1 MFNWHKKE
9 SPILSMLGLGGG
21 IGSKLIGGGGGGDVL
36 ASGGTTTEFDDGRIT
51 YVMHSFTAPFTG
63 VPATDY
69 NNPTPGTFTVTE
81 VPGTHPG
88 QMTVLIVGGGGS
100 GGAGGGGG
108 GSVKYS
114 TTYPLTVKSY
124 PVVAG
129 TCGKNDGSYPTGN
142 TPARASSFDGYS
154 AGGGGTGGDSAGA
167 AGGAGGP
174 PGGPGGGQGGS
185 GGGASGGP
193 GPGNAASPNPPVG
206 LTHYGGYNGGPAG
219 PGPNQAGG
227 GGGATG
233 AGTAPPGNSGG
244 AGVGPAIVPSTTF
257 PTMPGY
263 WGYGGAGENGNSQTY
278 PLAVVG
284 DANRVAGTG
293 LGSQNG
299 TGPADYNGNGTPGG
313 VFIRYQ
319 KTG

>member
-1 MFNWHKKE
+1 MAPIFTGNWF
-9 SPILSMLGLGGG
+9 GF
-21 IGSKLIGGGGGGDVL
+21 GSGGGGGISLPEVT
-36 ASGGTTTEFDDGRIT
+36 ATGGTITEFIDGGVT
-51 YVMHSFTAPFTG
+51 YVMHAFTAPYTG

-69 NNPTPGTFTVTE
+69 NNPTPGTFEVTV
-81 VPGTHPG
+81 VPEAHPG
-88 QMTVLIVGGGGS
+88 AMTVLIAGGGGS

-114 TTYPLTVKSY
+114 TTYPLTVKTY

-129 TCGKNDGSYPTGN
+129 TCGKYDGAYPTSN

-167 AGGAGGP
+167 PGGAGGP

-193 GPGNAASPNPPVG
+193 GPGNPASPNPPVG
-206 LTHYGGYNGGPAG
+206 FTHYGGYSGGPAG
-219 PGPNQAGG
+219 AGPNQAGG
-227 GGGATG
+227 GGGAT
-233 AGTAPPGNSGG
+233 ASGTAPPANRGG

-257 PTMPGY
+257 PIMPGY
-263 WGYGGAGENGNSQTY
+263 WGYGGAGENGNSQY
-278 PLAVVG
+278 FPLSIVG

-293 LGSQNG
+293 HGSNGG
-299 TGPADYNGNGTPGG
+299 TGPADYNGPGTPGG
-313 VFIRYQ
+313 VFIRYE
-319 KTG
+319 KYG